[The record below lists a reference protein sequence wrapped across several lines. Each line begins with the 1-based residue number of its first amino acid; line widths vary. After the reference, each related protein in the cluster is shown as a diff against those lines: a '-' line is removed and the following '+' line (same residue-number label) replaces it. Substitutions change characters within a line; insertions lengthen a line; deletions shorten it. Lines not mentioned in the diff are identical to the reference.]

1 MTIVKHGTSTYKE
14 TAETNYDKFIS
25 NASWC
30 IMMHHDASWCIQ
42 KSVKDPKNVRQDKG
56 IRFKRFTVEVLLSI
70 LSAGRRAPGCL
81 FMRMLQSPMRF
92 LPQQLS
98 IQSLVTVMAVVRF
111 QRVSN
116 MSPDRKNISEWIGSG
131 NFRGFFWG
139 RKCFPASLCFAYL
152 LVETWTHSLCKFLRF
167 ESRPENNL
175 KKSTTI

>member
-1 MTIVKHGTSTYKE
+1 MHH
-14 TAETNYDKFIS
+14 DD
-25 NASWC
+25 ASWC
-30 IMMHHDASWCIQ
+30 IMMHHDASWCIMMHP
-42 KSVKDPKNVRQDKG
+42 KISKGPKNVRQDKG

-131 NFRGFFWG
+131 NFRGFFGG

>member
-1 MTIVKHGTSTYKE
+1 
-14 TAETNYDKFIS
+14 
-25 NASWC
+25 
-30 IMMHHDASWCIQ
+30 MHHDASWCIMMH
-42 KSVKDPKNVRQDKG
+42 PKISKGPKHVRQDKG

-116 MSPDRKNISEWIGSG
+116 MSPDRKNISESNRVWKFSSFFLGQEVLSCEPLLCIPLGWNLNPFFMHIFKIWIQM
-131 NFRGFFWG
+131 NPG
-139 RKCFPASLCFAYL
+139 RRTIYI
-152 LVETWTHSLCKFLRF
+152 
-167 ESRPENNL
+167 

>member
-30 IMMHHDASWCIQ
+30 IMMHPKIS
-42 KSVKDPKNVRQDKG
+42 KGPKNVRQDKG

-116 MSPDRKNISEWIGSG
+116 MSPDRKNISESNRVWKFSSFFGGAGS
-131 NFRGFFWG
+131 
-139 RKCFPASLCFAYL
+139 
-152 LVETWTHSLCKFLRF
+152 VFLRAF
-167 ESRPENNL
+167 ALHTSWL
-175 KKSTTI
+175 KLEPILYANF